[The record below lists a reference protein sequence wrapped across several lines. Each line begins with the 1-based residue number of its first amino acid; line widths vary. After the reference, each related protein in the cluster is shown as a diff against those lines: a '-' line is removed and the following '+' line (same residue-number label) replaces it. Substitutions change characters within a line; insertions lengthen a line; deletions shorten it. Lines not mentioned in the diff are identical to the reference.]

1 MKEEKMST
9 QLMVSD
15 VDSSGERL
23 PLKGLRKVTILYV
36 FSLLLLLQMANIK
49 KKNNLSDWPEK
60 TVKCQAVIKEQT
72 CFLLKRYQQ
81 KEKPNLS
88 ASERKSRISSCAVL
102 HTSKT
107 HALYKAYT
115 IISDSNL

>member
-1 MKEEKMST
+1 MRSQQTELVQKKKKREKNKQMKEEKMST

-49 KKNNLSDWPEK
+49 KKK
-60 TVKCQAVIKEQT
+60 
-72 CFLLKRYQQ
+72 
-81 KEKPNLS
+81 
-88 ASERKSRISSCAVL
+88 
-102 HTSKT
+102 
-107 HALYKAYT
+107 
-115 IISDSNL
+115 